1 MFDDPLEWLAW
12 VTAWTLSAYGNFQKR
27 VNKPFN
33 SLLHETCDII
43 GPDWWA
49 MTEQVSHH
57 PPITAI
63 CFEAAYAKLIAN
75 SDMGLSFNGKGIDVV
90 LRQNPIIYLMNQDK
104 GFTEK
109 YSYEFG
115 RISAVNL
122 IWGQMM
128 FTHSGTVHVYQEESG
143 AYAKCKINHC

>member
-1 MFDDPLEWLAW
+1 
-12 VTAWTLSAYGNFQKR
+12 
-27 VNKPFN
+27 
-33 SLLHETCDII
+33 
-43 GPDWWA
+43 

-90 LRQNPIIYLMNQDK
+90 LRQNPIIFLMNEDK
-104 GFTEK
+104 GFNEK

-115 RISAVNL
+115 RNSAVNL

-143 AYAKCKINHC
+143 AYAKCKINHCQGLFMKDKDKCKLHAEIFAAGSDDPAYWLTGTWLSHIDV